1 MPNHLCF
8 AVEKNGKTIH
18 LLKSGSKA
26 TQSAKPRKKVELL
39 GSFDQY
45 TESKKKP
52 QPPAH
57 VAAPN
62 QIPSQ
67 NSGAPSIL
75 QMMAPGPKENVQ
87 APKGKDAKMSNK

>member
-1 MPNHLCF
+1 MPNHPF
-8 AVEKNGKTIH
+8 FDAEKNGKTLH
-18 LLKSGSKA
+18 LLKSASKPS
-26 TQSAKPRKKVELL
+26 QSGKVRKKVELL
-39 GSFDQY
+39 GSFQQY
-45 TESKKKP
+45 SESKKKP
-52 QPPAH
+52 QPAAN

-75 QMMAPGPKENVQ
+75 QMMAPVPKENVQ